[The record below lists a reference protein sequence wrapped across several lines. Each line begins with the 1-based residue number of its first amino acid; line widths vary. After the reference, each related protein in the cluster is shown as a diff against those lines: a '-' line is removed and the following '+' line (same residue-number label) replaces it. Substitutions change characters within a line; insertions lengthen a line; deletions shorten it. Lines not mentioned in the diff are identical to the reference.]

1 MISVCMATH
10 NGEKYIKEQIDSI
23 LKQLCA
29 NDEIVISDDG
39 SNDNTLEIL
48 KEINDSRIKV
58 FHQHSPKGLLGHEY
72 ATLNF
77 ENALRHSHGD
87 YIFFAD
93 QDDVWRDD
101 KVKVSMNYLEDFDY
115 IVSDAYVTDA
125 KLNVISETRF
135 IKEEKVHFNK
145 YLAVVLSTPYQGSC
159 AAFRRCVLEKA
170 MPFPK
175 GIQSHDRWIGN
186 VAAFYFKYRI
196 IPDKLIYYRRHEGVT
211 SSALNGKSKKRS
223 AGIVKTIIYKLRYVF
238 GLISIIN
245 RKYEH
250 RTKDKLSDRKSVV

>member
-10 NGEKYIKEQIDSI
+10 NGEKYIKEQVDSI
-23 LKQLCA
+23 LKQLDA
-29 NDEIVISDDG
+29 DDEIVISDDG
-39 SNDNTLEIL
+39 SKDDTLSILSNYNDA
-48 KEINDSRIKV
+48 RIKL
-58 FHQHSPKGLLGHEY
+58 FSQHSPSGLLAYEY
-72 ATLNF
+72 ATRNF
-77 ENALRHSHGD
+77 ENALRHAKGNF
-87 YIFFAD
+87 IFLAD
-93 QDDVWRDD
+93 QDDVWTDD
-101 KVKVSMNYLEDFDY
+101 KVSVCMSYLKEYDY
-115 IVSDAYVTDA
+115 VVSDAYVTDA

-245 RKYEH
+245 RKDEH
-250 RTKDKLSDRKSVV
+250 RTKDKLSAE